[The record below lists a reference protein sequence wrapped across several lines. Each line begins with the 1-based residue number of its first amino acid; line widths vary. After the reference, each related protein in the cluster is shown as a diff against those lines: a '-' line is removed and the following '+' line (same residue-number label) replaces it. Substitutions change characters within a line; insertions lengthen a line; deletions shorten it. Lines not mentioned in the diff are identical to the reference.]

1 MYATFQSLPEGTPS
15 LVIPSL
21 EKQDIAQMKRD
32 LPKYDAAGVCSADAI
47 LCWEKLLK
55 EFPTKYG
62 GLPERE
68 PPWIVDTL
76 QPSAR
81 ARDSYGSVVQAVTQL
96 PERVSQKVQAAHK
109 RR

>member
-32 LPKYDAAGVCSADAI
+32 LPKYDAAGVYSADAI

-55 EFPTKYG
+55 EYISYQVWRPS
-62 GLPERE
+62 RE
-68 PPWIVDTL
+68 GATMDCRYT
-76 QPSAR
+76 SAIC
-81 ARDSYGSVVQAVTQL
+81 
-96 PERVSQKVQAAHK
+96 
-109 RR
+109 